1 MQNINTRTRSK
12 FMGIYRTAQGKRLDM
27 STLARKNE
35 RVRAVGNMSV
45 NARGDTIDSA
55 GRVIVPVTKKV
66 GAKYERTV
74 SNRAARLAKRKED
87 LMQPIEASVGPEKKL
102 DIAEEIELFQDIP
115 DIESDFELLEEEQ
128 EIDDL
133 AEFEVEI
140 EEIKAKEVEKS
151 KKK

>member
-1 MQNINTRTRSK
+1 
-12 FMGIYRTAQGKRLDM
+12 MGIYRTAQGKRLDM
-27 STLARKNE
+27 STLARRNE

-45 NARGDTIDSA
+45 NARGDTIDSQ

-66 GAKYERTV
+66 GDKYERTV
-74 SNRAARLAKRKED
+74 SNRAARLAKHKEST
-87 LMQPIEASVGPEKKL
+87 LQPIESSPSPETKI
-102 DIAEEIELFQDIP
+102 DIQEEIELLGEDLVADDFS
-115 DIESDFELLEEEQ
+115 EFELLAEEQ

-140 EEIKAKEVEKS
+140 EEIKAKEVEKT

>member
-1 MQNINTRTRSK
+1 MAV
-12 FMGIYRTAQGKRLDM
+12 YRTAQGKRIDM
-27 STLARKNE
+27 STLAARNE

-45 NARGDTIDSA
+45 NARGDTIDSY

-66 GAKYERTV
+66 GDKYQRTV
-74 SNRAARLAKRKED
+74 SSKAQVLAQRKID
-87 LMQPIEASVGPEKKL
+87 LMQPIESEPAPETKI
-102 DIAEEIELFQDIP
+102 DIIE
-115 DIESDFELLEEEQ
+115 DIEELLAEEQ

-140 EEIKAKEVEKS
+140 EEIKKAEVTKS